1 MYGVVSTSGKVIIAP
16 EYKKIG
22 MDITKFS
29 QTGIENQ
36 YVLLD
41 EIIPIMNSNDL
52 WGLFNIKGEKI
63 KDFELTGVGC
73 TTNLADSAYPA
84 LAIPSYK
91 MLVVEKDKH
100 YNLITTK
107 GEEIFKSSYV
117 LDAVYLK
124 TNTENGE
131 NKFYMTYNNNSSVVN
146 VEEWLTSVG
155 R

>member
-1 MYGVVSTSGKVIIAP
+1 MG
-16 EYKKIG
+16 
-22 MDITKFS
+22 
-29 QTGIENQ
+29 
-36 YVLLD
+36 
-41 EIIPIMNSNDL
+41 
-52 WGLFNIKGEKI
+52 
-63 KDFELTGVGC
+63 
-73 TTNLADSAYPA
+73 
-84 LAIPSYK
+84 
-91 MLVVEKDKH
+91 
-100 YNLITTK
+100 K